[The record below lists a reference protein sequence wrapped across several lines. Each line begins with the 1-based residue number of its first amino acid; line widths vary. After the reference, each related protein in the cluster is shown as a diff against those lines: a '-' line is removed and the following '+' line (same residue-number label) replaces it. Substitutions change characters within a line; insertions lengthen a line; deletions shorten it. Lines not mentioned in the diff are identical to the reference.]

1 MLMEDDG
8 ESGIGQENDHTGMD
22 MGGGAGMGVERGWC
36 CDCWRLDICSDDVP
50 MEEDGGWKA
59 WVLWSELHVI
69 AAKRRR
75 ERAIFSG
82 MLGGIYE
89 RDLSLE
95 HEAKWEA
102 VGYAWGD
109 LLGIQRRRWLA
120 Y

>member
-1 MLMEDDG
+1 
-8 ESGIGQENDHTGMD
+8 
-22 MGGGAGMGVERGWC
+22 
-36 CDCWRLDICSDDVP
+36 